1 MPFSII
7 VNGYPKDDVP
17 VAHVQGPA
25 LQGMFLHLIEQ
36 VDPAVSARMH
46 HDGHYRP
53 YTLSPL
59 GIGETPPYAP
69 LKGGISTP
77 PRRGFRGFRLPQ
89 ERMLRTGKPC
99 YLRITLLEDNL
110 FPTFSRY
117 FLSRTEPTFRLGET
131 QFAVTSVLATPEN
144 ENDWSNYVSYDE
156 LIERARMQAGRLH
169 SQADSGLTG
178 NDTPLR
184 PPQGGNSRLH
194 SQELRRIK
202 LYFVTPTSFSKGD
215 MDLPLPLPRLVF
227 QSYLNRFREFHDF
240 EFLSD
245 FVELVDLF
253 TGISS
258 MKGMRTDT
266 IKTKKVILTGFVGEV
281 SFEISKKA
289 PPELVFQMN
298 LLADFAFFCGT
309 GKKTTVGMGQ
319 TVRTTGIEYKKG

>member
-7 VNGYPKDDVP
+7 VNGYPKDNVP
-17 VAHVQGPA
+17 VPHVQGPA
-25 LQGMFLHLIEQ
+25 LQGMFLHLIGQ
-36 VDPAVSARMH
+36 VDPAVTARMH
-46 HDGHYRP
+46 NDGHYRP

-59 GIGETPPYAP
+59 GIGEHPPGPLRLRSGQAP
-69 LKGGISTP
+69 QGGNV
-77 PRRGFRGFRLPQ
+77 FQGFRLPR
-89 ERMLRTGKPC
+89 ERMLRTGTSC

-117 FLSRTEPTFRLGET
+117 FLTRPEPTFRLGET

-144 ENDWSNYVSYDE
+144 ENDWSNYISYAD
-156 LIERARMQAGRLH
+156 LIERAKMQAGYTH
-169 SQADSGLTG
+169 PY
-178 NDTPLR
+178 PL
-184 PPQGGNSRLH
+184 PGG
-194 SQELRRIK
+194 EMRRIK
-202 LYFVTPTSFSKGD
+202 LRFVTPTSFSKGD

-227 QSYLNRFREFHDF
+227 QSYLKRFREFHDF
-240 EFLSD
+240 EFLPD
-245 FVELVDLF
+245 FVQQVDEH

-266 IKTKKVILTGFVGEV
+266 IKTKKVTLTGFVGEV

-319 TVRTTGIEYKKG
+319 TRRIEH